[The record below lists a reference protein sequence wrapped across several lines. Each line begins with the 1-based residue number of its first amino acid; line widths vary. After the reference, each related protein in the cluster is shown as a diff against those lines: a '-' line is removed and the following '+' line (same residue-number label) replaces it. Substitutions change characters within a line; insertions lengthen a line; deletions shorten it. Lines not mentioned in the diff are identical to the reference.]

1 MQKFNEHIEKVG
13 DSYRLLSHTGK
24 NLGTFDSHA
33 AAAKHEGEVEYFKAH
48 ESANSSP
55 LNSKLTKASDP
66 FTKKPDVRT
75 LPKADMPPIKEDAIE
90 DEPSMTAGKKEV
102 TPKAAPAKGTPF
114 PVKDKPKS
122 MAGLNEDLSATE
134 LDQRILKALP
144 RKNALSAEQIAEK
157 ISYSLPWGGPDFMDK
172 LKLDVSYALARLADD
187 GKVKRVTGVGKSKFM
202 RADKLTESE
211 HNVNASV
218 VGLKPIKGKNQN
230 FTYPDGL
237 SYGGR
242 SWTKEVSGAERWK
255 DDKLDGMNYKD
266 NYGNILRVVNEGV
279 DGYVRIL
286 DECPNPFKAHNL
298 DEGDPFDDSHGA
310 VGGDTEDESFKIMT
324 QPYGVT
330 IAKGLSQQNAAI
342 QASNYTNATGV
353 KCVVLREEADDD
365 DDDKPEVE
373 KCIYCNEKPIDPKYD
388 PYCSSQCGSNAQR
401 DNQDD

>member
-1 MQKFNEHIEKVG
+1 MRKFT
-13 DSYRLLSHTGK
+13 DT
-24 NLGTFDSHA
+24 
-33 AAAKHEGEVEYFKAH
+33 
-48 ESANSSP
+48 
-55 LNSKLTKASDP
+55 
-66 FTKKPDVRT
+66 
-75 LPKADMPPIKEDAIE
+75 IKEDAIE
-90 DEPSMTAGKKEV
+90 DTPSMTAGKKEV
-102 TPKAAPAKGTPF
+102 MPKAAPAKGTPF

-134 LDQRILKALP
+134 LEARILKALP
-144 RKNALSAEQIAEK
+144 RKNSLSADQIAEK
-157 ISYSLPWGGPDFMDK
+157 ISYKMPWGGPHFMEK
-172 LKLDVSYALARLADD
+172 LKYDVSVMLADMAEA
-187 GKVKRVTGVGKSKFM
+187 GLVKRDMPSVGRSRFL

-255 DDKLDGMNYKD
+255 NDKLDGMNYKD

-298 DEGDPFDDSHGA
+298 DEEDKDD
-310 VGGDTEDESFKIMT
+310 
-324 QPYGVT
+324 
-330 IAKGLSQQNAAI
+330 N
-342 QASNYTNATGV
+342 
-353 KCVVLREEADDD
+353 D